1 MRLVFAFGL
10 CLMLMNLFA
19 GDRGL
24 PALLNARRQAQQI
37 ARDIEA
43 LRAENATLRGR
54 AQALREDARTIEL
67 VARELLGL
75 ARPGEV
81 VVMQRR

>member
-1 MRLVFAFGL
+1 MRALFAFGL

-24 PALLNARRQAQQI
+24 PALLNARRQAQLI
-37 ARDIEA
+37 ARDIEVLKA
-43 LRAENATLRGR
+43 ANATLRGR
-54 AQALREDARTIEL
+54 AQALREDPRTIEL
-67 VARELLGL
+67 VAREVLGL

>member
-1 MRLVFAFGL
+1 MKVVFAFGL

-24 PALLNARRQAQQI
+24 PAVWSARRQVQLI
-37 ARDIEA
+37 ARDIHA

-54 AQALREDARTIEL
+54 AQALREDPRTIEL
-67 VARELLGL
+67 VARESLGL
-75 ARPGEV
+75 LRPGEV
-81 VVMQRR
+81 VVMRRP

>member
-37 ARDIEA
+37 AHDIEA
-43 LRAENATLRGR
+43 LRAENAALRGR
-54 AQALREDARTIEL
+54 AQALREDPRTIEL
-67 VARELLGL
+67 VAREVLGL

-81 VVMQRR
+81 VVMQRC